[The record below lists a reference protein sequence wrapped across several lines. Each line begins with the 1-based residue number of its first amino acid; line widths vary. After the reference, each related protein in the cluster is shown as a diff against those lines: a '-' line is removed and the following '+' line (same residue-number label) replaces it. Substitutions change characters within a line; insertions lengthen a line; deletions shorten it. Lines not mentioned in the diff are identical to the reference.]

1 LPQACPKRAPSAT
14 PSAPSLPQSRT
25 LVLCRV
31 VCPHASTCVP
41 LTKYVC
47 IRACVSFTRTG
58 RGDSDRAEGRHMPSH
73 PQDSPTAP
81 SVVTSP
87 GASIS
92 LINPL
97 RPCVVPWPKQACGL
111 FAPQVQPQAK
121 TQVEG
126 GRAAHQCKT
135 HEKASLSTR

>member
-1 LPQACPKRAPSAT
+1 
-14 PSAPSLPQSRT
+14 
-25 LVLCRV
+25 
-31 VCPHASTCVP
+31 
-41 LTKYVC
+41 
-47 IRACVSFTRTG
+47 
-58 RGDSDRAEGRHMPSH
+58 MPSH